1 MLSPD
6 FRCKENDGTIW
17 FPSVPVQ
24 PGIVTSDY
32 DFHEVGVTVCGVQHV
47 WSPVVPVQPGIV
59 TSDYDFHEV
68 GVTICGVPYG
78 YDPDTKFF
86 RHFPYNENDYEI

>member
-17 FPSVPVQ
+17 FPS
-24 PGIVTSDY
+24 
-32 DFHEVGVTVCGVQHV
+32 
-47 WSPVVPVQPGIV
+47 VPVQPGIV